1 MSISSRLK
9 RLRSIELESEKLRKQ
24 LGCSRAGEVVF
35 QATRSMWSDEDII
48 VEADGFGGATLLVVE
63 GNYPISYS
71 IKRQRRFTREDEA
84 CEAAEAMAR

>member
-1 MSISSRLK
+1 
-9 RLRSIELESEKLRKQ
+9 
-24 LGCSRAGEVVF
+24 
-35 QATRSMWSDEDII
+35 MWSDEDII